1 MSPMPMGLLFSFF
14 IIENQILASPSKL
27 AILDILRNNQRNPVL
42 RYQLNQKEEKFILNQ
57 KNSKKVFNVKVD
69 VDKSKEQI
77 KSAVGDLVNAPSLY
91 LSDR

>member
-1 MSPMPMGLLFSFF
+1 
-14 IIENQILASPSKL
+14 
-27 AILDILRNNQRNPVL
+27 VL

-57 KNSKKVFNVKVD
+57 KNSKKVFKVKVD

-91 LSDR
+91 LSDRYFLPVLLYSSYYLRSVFNLL

>member
-1 MSPMPMGLLFSFF
+1 LCRANS
-14 IIENQILASPSKL
+14 QAV
-27 AILDILRNNQRNPVL
+27 LDILRNNQRNPVL

-57 KNSKKVFNVKVD
+57 KNSKKVFKVKVD

>member
-1 MSPMPMGLLFSFF
+1 
-14 IIENQILASPSKL
+14 
-27 AILDILRNNQRNPVL
+27 VL

-57 KNSKKVFNVKVD
+57 KNSKKVFKVKVD